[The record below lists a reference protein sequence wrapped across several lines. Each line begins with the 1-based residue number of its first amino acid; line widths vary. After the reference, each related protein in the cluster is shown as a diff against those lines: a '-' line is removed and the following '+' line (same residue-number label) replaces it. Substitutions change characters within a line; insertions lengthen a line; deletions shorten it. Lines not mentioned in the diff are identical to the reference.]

1 MGALT
6 VLFQAYISFY
16 KTGEWRYS
24 LLIQQVLSLWSMFVN
39 CCQFL
44 SSLYIPWE
52 SCVWRLAGLLTDI
65 CLYLWIRS
73 PGVFLDTYCQRF
85 DLTSSFSYSCSQ
97 EITPCPTLPVYP
109 TLPAS
114 NNSHDHSL
122 TYKDH
127 CTKHWQIKMSC
138 LDGKGTAETAHVP
151 RKGCTVSVMVMQCS
165 SRYYVQLA
173 QPQAGWALVDAGM
186 CLLSPCN
193 WHCFVSHFCFTD
205 LRKFHS
211 WGGERQQMNPVLEEQ

>member
-1 MGALT
+1 M
-6 VLFQAYISFY
+6 
-16 KTGEWRYS
+16 
-24 LLIQQVLSLWSMFVN
+24 LSLWSMFVN
-39 CCQFL
+39 CHQFL

-85 DLTSSFSYSCSQ
+85 GLTSSFSYCCSQ
-97 EITPCPTLPVYP
+97 EITPCSTLPAYP

-127 CTKHWQIKMSC
+127 CTKHWQTKMSFWMEKAQLRLYTSPGRDSLLQWWWC
-138 LDGKGTAETAHVP
+138 SAAQGIMSSWPNHRQVEHSWMQACACSPHVTDIALLVIFVLQTWGNSTAGEGKGS
-151 RKGCTVSVMVMQCS
+151 KWILC
-165 SRYYVQLA
+165 
-173 QPQAGWALVDAGM
+173 
-186 CLLSPCN
+186 
-193 WHCFVSHFCFTD
+193 
-205 LRKFHS
+205 
-211 WGGERQQMNPVLEEQ
+211 

>member
-1 MGALT
+1 M
-6 VLFQAYISFY
+6 
-16 KTGEWRYS
+16 
-24 LLIQQVLSLWSMFVN
+24 LSLWSMFVN
-39 CCQFL
+39 CHQFL

-85 DLTSSFSYSCSQ
+85 GLTSSFSYCCSQ
-97 EITPCPTLPVYP
+97 EITPCSTLPAYP

-127 CTKHWQIKMSC
+127 CTKHWQTKMSFWMEKAQ
-138 LDGKGTAETAHVP
+138 LRLYTSPGRDTLSQ
-151 RKGCTVSVMVMQCS
+151 RWWVMQCS

-173 QPQAGWALVDAGM
+173 QPQAGWALMDAGV

-211 WGGERQQMNPVLEEQ
+211 WGGERQQMNPVLEE